1 MTATN
6 ASAASARSIAETFG
20 RAWMSGDTETA
31 LGLVADDVVC
41 DAPSGRIEGLPGYRT
56 FLEGFL
62 PMLTSATI
70 TEVFGDETSAA
81 IVYTTDTTFVS
92 DLRAS
97 DYLTIENGKITYV
110 QTVFDRLPITEA
122 RRAQQG

>member
-1 MTATN
+1 MNATSTP
-6 ASAASARSIAETFG
+6 ATSARAIAETFG
-20 RAWMSGDTETA
+20 RAWMGGDTETA
-31 LGLVADDVVC
+31 LGLIADDVVC
-41 DAPSGRIEGLPGYRT
+41 DAPSGRIEGLAGYRK

-62 PMLTSATI
+62 PMLTGATI
-70 TEVFGDETSAA
+70 TKVLGDETSAV
-81 IVYTTDTTFVS
+81 IVYTTHTTFVA

-97 DYLTIENGKITYV
+97 DYLTIEDGKITYI

>member
-1 MTATN
+1 MTTT
-6 ASAASARSIAETFG
+6 STSPRTIAETFG
-20 RAWMSGDTETA
+20 RAWMSGDTEKA
-31 LGLVADDVVC
+31 LSLVADDVVC
-41 DAPSGRIEGLPGYRT
+41 DAPSGRIEGLPGYRK

-81 IVYTTDTTFVS
+81 IIYTTETTFVP

-97 DYLTIENGKITYV
+97 DYLTIAGGKITYI